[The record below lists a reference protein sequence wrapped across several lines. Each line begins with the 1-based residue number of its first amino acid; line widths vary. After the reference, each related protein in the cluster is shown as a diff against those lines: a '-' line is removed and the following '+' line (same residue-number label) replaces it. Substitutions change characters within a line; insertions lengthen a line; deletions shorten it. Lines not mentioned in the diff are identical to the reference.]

1 MAKRPEIAAVPK
13 WIPVPL
19 WILENRELAELAT
32 RIIDAYED
40 EITDKID
47 RAALQMITR
56 ELLRRT
62 PRPSRKDAIQ

>member
-1 MAKRPEIAAVPK
+1 MTKPPGAPAIPTWIA
-13 WIPVPL
+13 IPA
-19 WILENRELAELAT
+19 WTLESSELAELAT

-62 PRPSRKDAIQ
+62 PRPARKDAIQ